1 MRDDKHS
8 KKNKK
13 NNSDVRNK
21 INDLKMVLNQISYYV
36 GVTHI
41 KKSGILNEINIY
53 SRGFK
58 NKNSSNL
65 SITSKKLDK
74 RFKIYNNI
82 LLSNGL
88 TGNFISSKNLDF
100 KIIKHKNNVK
110 SKKIL
115 KKLLMI

>member
-1 MRDDKHS
+1 MRDDRHS
-8 KKNKK
+8 KKTK

-65 SITSKKLDK
+65 SITSKSLIKDLK
-74 RFKIYNNI
+74 
-82 LLSNGL
+82 
-88 TGNFISSKNLDF
+88 FI
-100 KIIKHKNNVK
+100 IIFYF
-110 SKKIL
+110 
-115 KKLLMI
+115 LMG